1 LFVCILKLVISTA
14 EAYPYTRACLD
25 QILIAIR
32 SLTTFCDHS
41 WSKPRLIAF
50 MDLMPLW
57 TTALDY
63 VSINCH
69 CRRSPHHAYSF
80 IQTLCGE
87 RGQVGS
93 SESVAAAVCCGF
105 L

>member
-1 LFVCILKLVISTA
+1 
-14 EAYPYTRACLD
+14 
-25 QILIAIR
+25 
-32 SLTTFCDHS
+32 
-41 WSKPRLIAF
+41 

-87 RGQVGS
+87 RGQSCVP
-93 SESVAAAVCCGF
+93 ATNC
-105 L
+105 